1 MNTMMTRN
9 DLGDF
14 LDDPENAQRLDS
26 LVEDVRYALI
36 DYRVRT
42 PGMIILTASNIC
54 PRLHCNEISIA
65 RIVKRL

>member
-14 LDDPENAQRLDS
+14 LDDPENVQRLDG

-36 DYRVRT
+36 DYRVRA
-42 PGMIILTASNIC
+42 PQMIALIVSNIC
-54 PRLHCNEISIA
+54 LRHHYNEISTT